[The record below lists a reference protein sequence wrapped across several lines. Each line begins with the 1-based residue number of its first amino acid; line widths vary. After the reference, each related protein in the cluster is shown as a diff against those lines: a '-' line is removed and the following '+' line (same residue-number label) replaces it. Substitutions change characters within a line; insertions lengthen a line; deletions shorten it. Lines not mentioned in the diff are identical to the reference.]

1 MTTDMHQRKKCN
13 EKTGKITRQ
22 YCKNKKERLQKLNQ
36 DSYRGLSEAE
46 KNKTKSVLKKIDA
59 RICLKKT
66 NGK

>member
-1 MTTDMHQRKKCN
+1 MHQRKKCN

-46 KNKTKSVLKKIDA
+46 KIKTKIDA